1 LLTAVERR
9 RLVVPVNAV
18 ISTNEKETT
27 RARKKDEP
35 EALDQRLLA
44 NVDALPLAR
53 LLPLDLLVDGSFEG
67 FLTRGGDGGR
77 GGGLGLELGNK
88 GGVELCLVK
97 GQ

>member
-1 LLTAVERR
+1 VTEPLLLRRPPFAVKVLLLER
-9 RLVVPVNAV
+9 
-18 ISTNEKETT
+18 
-27 RARKKDEP
+27 
-35 EALDQRLLA
+35 ALDLVPNLVFLLA
-44 NVDALPLAR
+44 EAGELGS
-53 LLPLDLLVDGSFEG
+53 DLLLDVSVEG